1 MSVREI
7 VQRWIDAPI
16 TIQRNS
22 PPHDLLNNLLSGTAS
37 ISLLALILSPII
49 GWQTAS
55 GKALGTT
62 SLVLLV
68 GTAAAFV
75 INRHSSFPAGVLFLL
90 LITTTLIG
98 VGAGATGLVIPVL
111 LPSIL
116 LRPWASLVAASL
128 GSLAAMALPFSLAGY
143 ILETPSLLTLFTVA
157 LVSWLATRSLER
169 ALHDRR
175 QSDRRLAES
184 KERFRRMAESIQ
196 DGLTIIEQGQVVYLN
211 DRICEI
217 TGRSRE
223 ELATMSSLD
232 FVAPEERE
240 RLQQVMDKARQTGSL
255 PARLEFWIERPDGT
269 RRRIHNRYTITLAP
283 ERQGSSIEGSAGE
296 RWKGGLVDR
305 YVVTTDVTER
315 RQMEE
320 RLRQTQKME
329 AMGRLAAGVAH
340 DFNNYL
346 TVIDSYVD
354 LLRMDLKPGA
364 SMRHEL
370 GEIAKAVELSKALTC
385 QLLAFSRQQTG
396 LAGHP
401 QVLCVNEV
409 IARTED
415 ILRRLAGNDVDLVIQ
430 TEPHVGLVRADS
442 GQIEQIL
449 TNLVTNARDAVA
461 GTGTITI
468 QTENADAEGVTIVVS
483 DTGEGIDAEALPH
496 IFEPFFTTKEAGCG
510 TGLGLS
516 TVYSIVRQI
525 GGHIAV
531 ESAVGRGTAFRIYL
545 PRVEDK

>member
-1 MSVREI
+1 MSVREK
-7 VQRWIDAPI
+7 VQRWIDAPS

-22 PPHDLLNNLLSGTAS
+22 PPHDLLNNLLVGTAS

-75 INRHSSFPAGVLFLL
+75 INRRSSLPAGVLFLL

-98 VGAGATGLVIPVL
+98 VGAGATGLVIPIL
-111 LPSIL
+111 LSSIL
-116 LRPWASLVAASL
+116 LRPWASLAIAGL
-128 GSLAAMALPFSLAGY
+128 GSLTAIALPSRLAGH
-143 ILETPSLLTLFTVA
+143 ILGVPSLLTLFAVA
-157 LVSWLATRSLER
+157 LISWLATRSLEQ
-169 ALHDRR
+169 ALHTRR
-175 QSDRRLAES
+175 QSERRLAES
-184 KERFRRMAESIQ
+184 DERFRRMAESIQ
-196 DGLTIIEQGQVVYLN
+196 DGLTIIEQGQVIYLS
-211 DRICEI
+211 DRACEI

-223 ELATMSSLD
+223 ELSTMSSLD
-232 FVAPEERE
+232 FAAPEERE
-240 RLQQVMDKARQTGSL
+240 RLQQAMDKARQTGAL
-255 PARLEFWIERPDGT
+255 PASLEFWIVRPDGT
-269 RRRIHNRYTITLAP
+269 RRYIHNRYTIK
-283 ERQGSSIEGSAGE
+283 

-354 LLRMDLKPGA
+354 LLLMDLEPGA
-364 SMRHEL
+364 PIHHEL
-370 GEIAKAVELSKALTC
+370 GEIAKAVELSKTLTR

-396 LAGHP
+396 AAVHP
-401 QVLCVNEV
+401 QMININAAISRAEG
-409 IARTED
+409 
-415 ILRRLAGNDVDLVIQ
+415 ILRRLAGNEVDLILQ
-430 TEPHVGLVRADS
+430 RDPHLGLVRADP
-442 GQIEQIL
+442 GQIEQVL
-449 TNLVTNARDAVA
+449 LNLVSNARDAIS
-461 GTGTITI
+461 GTGTIAI
-468 QTENADAEGVTIVVS
+468 QTANLDSQHVDGHPSITGPSVMITIS
-483 DTGEGIDAEALPH
+483 DTGAGIDLETLPH
-496 IFEPFFTTKEAGCG
+496 IFEPFYTTKENGCG

-516 TVYSIVRQI
+516 IVYSIVQQS
-525 GGHIAV
+525 GGHVEV
-531 ESAVGRGTAFRIYL
+531 ESKVGQGTTFRIYL
-545 PRVEDK
+545 PRVESE